1 MKSEKY
7 VILCL
12 LAFMGIVLTGCQNNE
27 PQLRKMTI
35 DLEVRQKD
43 WTFDKEANM
52 FFCHFDV
59 PELTNTIYNYGEVSL
74 NREYNTGSKNAY
86 QVALPETTYKS
97 EQLTDSVGNPVDEYA
112 YYQQHVDYAYG
123 IGYVEVFVTISDFIY
138 GDYQPEDMLFRL
150 QMTY

>member
-12 LAFMGIVLTGCQNNE
+12 LAFMGMVLTGCQNNE

-35 DLEVRQKD
+35 DLEVFQKN
-43 WTFDKEANM
+43 WTFDQQGNRYYCQFE
-52 FFCHFDV
+52 V
-59 PELTNTIYNYGEVSL
+59 PELTSTIYNYGEVSL
-74 NREYNTGSKNAY
+74 NREYNTGTKDAY

-97 EQLTDSVGNPVDEYA
+97 EQLTDSVGNLVDY
-112 YYQQHVDYAYG
+112 YYQQHVDYIYG
-123 IGYVEVFVTISDFIY
+123 IGFVEVDLTISDFIY
-138 GDYQPEDMLFRL
+138 GDFQPEDMLFRL

>member
-1 MKSEKY
+1 

-12 LAFMGIVLTGCQNNE
+12 LAFMGVVLTGCQNNE

-35 DLEVRQKD
+35 DLEVRQKN

-86 QVALPETTYKS
+86 QVALPETTYRS
-97 EQLTDSVGNPVDEYA
+97 EQLTDSVGNPVDY
-112 YYQQHVDYAYG
+112 YYQQHVDYIYG
-123 IGYVEVFVTISDFIY
+123 IGFVEVDLTISDFFY